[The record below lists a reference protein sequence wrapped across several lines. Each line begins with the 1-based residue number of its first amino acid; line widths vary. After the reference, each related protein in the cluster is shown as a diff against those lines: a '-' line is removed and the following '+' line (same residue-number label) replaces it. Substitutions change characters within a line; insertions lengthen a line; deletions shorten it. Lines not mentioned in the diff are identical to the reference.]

1 MKKYGL
7 PKIILSTLLA
17 AAFCLTGF
25 SQAHGRIQENSSQEK
40 EKREQIITE
49 EVVVT
54 AEAPRERSVATVN
67 TLQKTQIENMAPLD
81 LSEAIRYV
89 PGVTVTSGDKS
100 TYTLKLRGMDAKRIA
115 LLLDGIPVYEPY
127 YSSFDLKTIS
137 AGNIQTLK
145 LTKGPSSVLYGP
157 NTLGGIVNVVTRRP
171 GARPSLSMTASYGEQ
186 NTRQVGVNTAF
197 RLDRFSFVGGLQYQ
211 DSDGFYYPGRENGK
225 RINRTNSEYQRGNV
239 NAKVYYHPNDRTEL
253 MFNAGM
259 YLSNYS
265 MPPEI
270 DAYRPRYWRFKNWDR
285 ATYNAG
291 GTTALGDHST
301 LKFRIFL
308 VQLDN
313 TLVMYRDAEMTQ
325 KRFESTFDNAVYGAY
340 TLADIQT
347 HPFNRL
353 KFSLNYKGDKARL
366 QDDVGEPWTEFDQG
380 TFSAGAED
388 HISLNDNW
396 KLVGGVSFDHLNKFI
411 GETTSKINP
420 MAGIKFSPGDDLDM
434 HLSFSKKSKFPSMRS
449 MYSESSGNPDL
460 LSESGTIWEL
470 GFHYTRG
477 FLASGSVFLTRFKDM
492 IDSVVIP
499 QYDFRRLYYNIG
511 EAHIHGFEIQLQKS
525 WDTITGVVNYTY
537 LDHRNETDD
546 RPLDALPSHNLNF
559 NAQIYPVSALRI
571 GLMGLYGSQS
581 WWFDYNI
588 GEMLE
593 IPSYFS
599 LDGIISYRFD
609 PVEVFVKV
617 TNVFND
623 YIYTEPGFPW
633 RGRFIQLGIRTDLLQ

>member
-1 MKKYGL
+1 MRKHGL
-7 PKIILSTLLA
+7 SKIILSTLLA
-17 AAFCLTGF
+17 AVFCLTGF
-25 SQAHGRIQENSSQEK
+25 TQAHGRIQENPAQEK
-40 EKREQIITE
+40 EKKEQIITE

-54 AEAPRERSVATVN
+54 ADAPRERSVATVN
-67 TLQKTQIENMAPLD
+67 TLQKIQIENMVPLD
-81 LSEAIRYV
+81 LSEAIRYA
-89 PGVTVTSGDKS
+89 PGVTVTFGDKS
-100 TYTLKLRGMDAKRIA
+100 TYTLKLRGMDAKRIT
-115 LLLDGIPVYEPY
+115 LLLDGVPVYEPY

-137 AGNIQTLK
+137 AGGIQTLK

-157 NTLGGIVNVVTRRP
+157 NTLGGIVNVITRRP

-186 NTRQVGVNTAF
+186 NTRQAGVNTAF

-211 DSDGFYYPGRENGK
+211 DSDGFYYPGREDGK
-225 RINRTNSEYQRGNV
+225 RTNRTNSEYQRGNV
-239 NAKVYYHPNDRTEL
+239 NAKIYYHPNDSTEL
-253 MFNAGM
+253 MVNAGV

-285 ATYNAG
+285 TTYNAG
-291 GTTALGDHST
+291 GTTALGVNST
-301 LKFRIFL
+301 LKFRVFL

-313 TLVMYRDAEMTQ
+313 TLMMYRDAEMTQ

-347 HPFNRL
+347 HSFNRL

-396 KLVGGVSFDHLNKFI
+396 KLVGGISFDHLNKFI

-420 MAGIKFSPGDDLDM
+420 MAGIKFAPGDDLDM

-559 NAQIYPVSALRI
+559 DAQIYPVSALRI
-571 GLMGLYGSQS
+571 GLMGLYGSQA
-581 WWFDYNI
+581 WWFDYNA

-633 RGRFIQLGIRTDLLQ
+633 RARFIQLGIRTDLLQ